1 MVDVN
6 DKERHQRRVLV
17 PDSDLTRL
25 RSQAEFMALNDRLS
39 WRQLADALAELEER
53 RKEDTQETIA

>member
-1 MVDVN
+1 MN
-6 DKERHQRRVLV
+6 EKQRHARRVLV

-25 RSQAEFMALNDRLS
+25 RSQAEFMALNDRVS

-53 RKEDTQETIA
+53 RKEDQQEIA